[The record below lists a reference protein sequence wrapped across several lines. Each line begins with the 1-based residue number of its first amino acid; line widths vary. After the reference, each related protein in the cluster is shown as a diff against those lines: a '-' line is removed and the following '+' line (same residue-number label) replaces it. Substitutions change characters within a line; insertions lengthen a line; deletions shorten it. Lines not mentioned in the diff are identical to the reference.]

1 MTGELNNQ
9 GQYGSYPQAAQ
20 ANVPAAPAQMPMY
33 PVRMPSPTVAA
44 LVGFIPG
51 AGALYNGQF
60 TKALIHVLAFASF
73 IWLAAEGYGLF
84 GGLMIA
90 FTVFYMVADA
100 YKTAEAR
107 LYGLPVPDPFGLA
120 SLFGETHVRAGAV
133 VADPQ
138 TKLPGGCSG
147 PDRRGRTVLIE
158 DAVGMASGFR
168 PLLAGDPDCDWCGV
182 AGVPHTVE
190 EKFGVVAKRYLP
202 RPRMRVLGLFYLS
215 CGEGRVPSLRSG

>member
-9 GQYGSYPQAAQ
+9 GQYGSYPQAPQ

-138 TKLPGGCSG
+138 RSFPAGAV
-147 PDRRGRTVLIE
+147 VLI
-158 DAVGMASGFR
+158 AVG
-168 PLLAGDPDCDWCGV
+168 
-182 AGVPHTVE
+182 
-190 EKFGVVAKRYLP
+190 
-202 RPRMRVLGLFYLS
+202 GLFLLRTLS
-215 CGEGRVPSLRSG
+215 VWRPDFDRFWPVILIVIGAVLLVCRIPWKKSSE